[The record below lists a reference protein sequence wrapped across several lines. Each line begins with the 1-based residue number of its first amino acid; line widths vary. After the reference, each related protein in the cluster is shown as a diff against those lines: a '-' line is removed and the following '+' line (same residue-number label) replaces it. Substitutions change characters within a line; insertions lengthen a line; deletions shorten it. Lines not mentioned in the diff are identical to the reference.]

1 MEAIMKKRFISLVVL
16 LAMGTIIVSSCG
28 QENNKP
34 GDVTTNDNS
43 SETTAPADDDPFE
56 KDSLPE
62 LNFNGETI
70 NILYREDVLDSFYA
84 AEQTGEIVG
93 DAVYK
98 AVRAVEDRIGVTI
111 TSSGRGSPLLVL
123 KAQQIVGGHLVVLA
137 DQSEFFKG
145 RTSLPGF
152 HITNLCNSHI

>member
-16 LAMGTIIVSSCG
+16 LAMGTIFVSSCG

-62 LNFNGETI
+62 LNFISNFI
-70 NILYREDVLDSFYA
+70 KSRY
-84 AEQTGEIVG
+84 
-93 DAVYK
+93 
-98 AVRAVEDRIGVTI
+98 
-111 TSSGRGSPLLVL
+111 
-123 KAQQIVGGHLVVLA
+123 
-137 DQSEFFKG
+137 
-145 RTSLPGF
+145 
-152 HITNLCNSHI
+152 

>member
-1 MEAIMKKRFISLVVL
+1 MKKRFISLVVL
-16 LAMGTIIVSSCG
+16 LAMGTIFVSSCG

-70 NILYREDVLDSFYA
+70 NVLYREDVLDSFYA
-84 AEQTGEIVG
+84 A
-93 DAVYK
+93 
-98 AVRAVEDRIGVTI
+98 DRRRLQ
-111 TSSGRGSPLLVL
+111 SRPRHRRPHRSHNHPDNH
-123 KAQQIVGGHLVVLA
+123 GGN
-137 DQSEFFKG
+137 
-145 RTSLPGF
+145 R
-152 HITNLCNSHI
+152 